1 MRITNP
7 GRWPTGRTE
16 LERLRAESSVK
27 AYTADVINLAAALAL
42 LAPESASADAGA
54 GCQEVGEEPEKCAP
68 VGLRLV
74 D

>member
-16 LERLRAESSVK
+16 LERHRAENSVR

-42 LAPESASADAGA
+42 VAPESASADAGA
-54 GCQEVGEEPEKCAP
+54 GGQEVGEEPEECAP

>member
-16 LERLRAESSVK
+16 LERLRAESSMN
-27 AYTADVINLAAALAL
+27 AYTTDVISLAAALAM
-42 LAPESASADAGA
+42 LAPGSVSTDAGT
-54 GCQEVGEEPEKCAP
+54 GGQEVGEEPEQCTP

>member
-1 MRITNP
+1 
-7 GRWPTGRTE
+7 
-16 LERLRAESSVK
+16 VK

-42 LAPESASADAGA
+42 VAPESASADAGA